1 MSDWSGAGSIL
12 YLKHVTIVSLIVPLA
27 LSPGWSSWNHLKQGY
42 SVPYIVHYYGPGAF
56 GSRCRWWIES
66 RFLCVS
72 VLPAW
77 SLRRWWWT
85 PAGCAYIVL
94 SYLLHIPDWL
104 PFLSRLWT
112 QPSPH
117 TSLCLSG
124 TERANWTIQIDVSNL
139 LHTPVGGISLVWDEL
154 LHLQWE
160 MKLHLPLLDK
170 VLKKCRALSL
180 MGSCL
185 N

>member
-117 TSLCLSG
+117 TSLCLSIWHWESQLNYSNWCQQSA
-124 TERANWTIQIDVSNL
+124 THSCWWYFPCLRRAITFTMRNEIAFTTAW
-139 LHTPVGGISLVWDEL
+139 
-154 LHLQWE
+154 
-160 MKLHLPLLDK
+160 
-170 VLKKCRALSL
+170 
-180 MGSCL
+180 
-185 N
+185 

>member
-1 MSDWSGAGSIL
+1 MPGWSGDGSIL
-12 YLKHVTIVSLIVPLA
+12 YLKHVAIVSLIVPQA
-27 LSPGWSSWNHLKQGY
+27 LSSGWSILMKQGY

-56 GSRCRWWIES
+56 GSRCLWWIES
-66 RFLCVS
+66 WFLCVS

-94 SYLLHIPDWL
+94 SSISNTSQTDCHFCQGSEHKPA
-104 PFLSRLWT
+104 PT
-112 QPSPH
+112 PPSVY
-117 TSLCLSG
+117 LSG

-139 LHTPVGGISLVWDEL
+139 LHTPVGCISLVWDEL

-160 MKLHLPLLDK
+160 IKLHLPLLDK

-180 MGSCL
+180 MGSGL